1 MIHFWTK
8 YKYWALTTVIF
19 TWMLIFDGNNILE
32 LTKIRRD
39 INALNEK
46 KEFYI
51 LEIENLKKEE
61 KELFSNNRNLEKFA
75 REKYF
80 MKKNNEDIFII
91 REED

>member
-1 MIHFWTK
+1 
-8 YKYWALTTVIF
+8 
-19 TWMLIFDGNNILE
+19 MLIFDGNNILE